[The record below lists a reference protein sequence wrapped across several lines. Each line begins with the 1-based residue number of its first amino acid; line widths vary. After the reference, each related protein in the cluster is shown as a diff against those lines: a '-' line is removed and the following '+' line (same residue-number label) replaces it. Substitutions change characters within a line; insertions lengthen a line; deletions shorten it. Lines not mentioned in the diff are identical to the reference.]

1 MVGTVEALF
10 DFTEQGPINQNDWL
24 SLMKLK
30 KIQKELDYYQKFTP
44 VNFTEERIKFFE
56 HVKKNQPY
64 NPLFEYNDRLD
75 AKDYEEIKIAL
86 KKEKGRDAIIDEF
99 LNVYIDVADMIIAWK
114 KDDYQ
119 GISCLSGKLFGSI
132 DDFDLQRAIQVFK
145 SLRVVLQNAE
155 DKYNDRQ
162 IGARFSKELVK
173 RNLEGWVI
181 EYNAANGGN
190 VSIYETEKRLVIRT
204 GATETKL
211 GLECA
216 ISHELDGHA
225 AQAFNAMANTRYS
238 EWFLSYLGTER
249 QYEGYATF
257 VEINNLSIAHINCE
271 LESFLVLMIATAL
284 AQQASF
290 WEIYQEIYNLCEDRD
305 FSYLAAFKAKRG
317 FRDTAQAGC
326 FQKEN
331 SYLLGAIENVKL
343 VEKNRENYYRLSQG
357 CFPLSAIE
365 LISKKRPKW
374 EIIKDLNKENLEYFK
389 HKMKKIM
396 K

>member
-1 MVGTVEALF
+1 LTTHFYIGF
-10 DFTEQGPINQNDWL
+10 I
-24 SLMKLK
+24 LMDLE

-44 VNFTEERIKFFE
+44 VNYTEERIKFFE
-56 HVKKNQPY
+56 HVKKGHPY
-64 NPLFEYNDRLD
+64 NPSFQYKDKLD
-75 AKDYEEIKIAL
+75 VKDYEEIKITL
-86 KKEKGRDAIIDEF
+86 SKEKGRDAIIDEF
-99 LNVYIDVADMIIAWK
+99 LSVYKDIVDMMTAWK
-114 KDDYQ
+114 TNNYQ
-119 GISCLSGKLFGSI
+119 DISCVSGKLFGSI
-132 DDFDLQRAIQVFK
+132 EDFDLLRAMRVYK
-145 SLRVVLQNAE
+145 RLRVVSQTAE
-155 DKYNDRQ
+155 ELHNDRQ
-162 IGARFSKELVK
+162 IGARFLKELK
-173 RNLEGWVI
+173 ERNLEGWVI

-225 AQAFNAMANTRYS
+225 AQAFNAMANPSYS
-238 EWFLSYLGTER
+238 KWFLSYLGTER

-257 VEINNLSIAHINCE
+257 IEINNLSIAHINSE

-284 AQQASF
+284 AQRSSF
-290 WEIYQEIYNLCEDRD
+290 YEIYQEIYKLCEDRD
-305 FSYLAAFKAKRG
+305 FSYLAAYKAKRG

-343 VEKNRENYYRLSQG
+343 VEENKENYYRLSQG

-374 EIIKDLNKENLEYFK
+374 SIIKDLNKENLEYFK
-389 HKMKKIM
+389 HTMKRIM